1 MRPSQRVAL
10 GVLLGLAFI
19 VVAWMASPLLVG
31 LALGTVMGFTAQPFV
46 DWLTL
51 RLGHRPR
58 LASALT
64 TLLGGLAMAG
74 GGVLVVWIVANEVAE
89 AVRLVQ
95 HLLGPEGPSFLGP
108 RTLHLLAMLGVSPQA
123 IQERLQGQLGRL
135 ANLAAQAAGFLVQTS
150 AGLVL
155 TIVVAL
161 WTMNSVLR
169 DWPRIE
175 HHLENLLP
183 LHPRDTRA
191 LVAEFRDVG
200 RRAFVG
206 SVLSA
211 IVQGTLAGIGF
222 AIFGVPQG
230 ATWAVLLALLSFVPV
245 IGVPLVWVPVAVW
258 LLTTGHAARAIGL
271 TIWCLVLVMATS
283 DYVIRPKLVGRGG
296 SAEAHPLLMLV
307 GLLGGIS
314 VFGIAGVI
322 VGPVIVSL
330 FVAAA
335 RIYERERERDTEGE
349 DTEGEEEGPPAQLT
363 SGGTAAPPHP

>member
-1 MRPSQRVAL
+1 MQPSQRIAL
-10 GVLLGLAFI
+10 GVLLLLAFV

-31 LALGTVMGFTAQPFV
+31 LALGTVMGFTAQPF
-46 DWLTL
+46 DGWLTRKL
-51 RLGHRPR
+51 SNRPR

-64 TLLGGLAMAG
+64 TLLGGLAMTG

-89 AVRLVQ
+89 AIRLVQ
-95 HLLGPEGPSFLGP
+95 HLLGPEGPTILGP
-108 RTLHLLAMLGVSPQA
+108 RASHLLATLGVSPQA
-123 IQERLQGQLGRL
+123 LQERLQGQLGRV

-183 LHPRDTRA
+183 LHPRHTRA
-191 LVAEFRDVG
+191 LVDEFRDVG

-211 IVQGTLAGIGF
+211 IVQGVLAGIGF
-222 AIFGVPQG
+222 AIFRVPQG
-230 ATWAVLLALLSFVPV
+230 VTWAALLALLSFVPV
-245 IGVPLVWVPVAVW
+245 IGVPLVWVPAAVW
-258 LLTTGHAARAIGL
+258 LLTTGHPARAIGL
-271 TIWCLVLVMATS
+271 TIWCLLLVMATN

-296 SAEAHPLLMLV
+296 SGEAHPLLMLV

-335 RIYERERERDTEGE
+335 RIYERERERESEG
-349 DTEGEEEGPPAQLT
+349 GGQAPQLT
-363 SGGTAAPPHP
+363 SGGTAVPPHP